1 MLLLHMA
8 NRRGGGITAIYMA
21 CGLSCVWLLF
31 VTDLAEPVLQISS
44 YVFYLVSVKP
54 DKRFGALR

>member
-1 MLLLHMA
+1 MA

-21 CGLSCVWLLF
+21 YRLSCVWLLF

-44 YVFYLVSVKP
+44 HVFYLVSVKP
-54 DKRFGALR
+54 DERFGALR